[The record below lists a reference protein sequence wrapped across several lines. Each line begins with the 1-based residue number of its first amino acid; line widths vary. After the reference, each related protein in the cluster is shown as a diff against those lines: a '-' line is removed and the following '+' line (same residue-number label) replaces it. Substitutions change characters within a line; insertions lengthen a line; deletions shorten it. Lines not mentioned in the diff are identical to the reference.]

1 MFKKVT
7 IDLGGR
13 PLTIETGRLA
23 KQANGTAL
31 VTYGETVVL
40 VTATAA
46 KDPKA
51 EIDFLPLTVEYQ
63 ERFYAV
69 GRIPGSFFRRE
80 IGRPSDKE
88 TLSARFI
95 DRPLRPLFV
104 KGYQHETQ
112 VIATVLSADQENDPD
127 VLAMIGASCALIVS
141 DITFTPATGGDGSTV
156 TDDSNAAT
164 GLASGGHRA
173 RLVPMF
179 AQAVATSQRAV
190 DKAAEATT
198 RAAEAVVSAA
208 AAAACAEDAE
218 APVGR
223 EPPAALTSARGT
235 VSTKILHRSTPVPWC
250 NCSSRVRICAAT

>member
-1 MFKKVT
+1 MYKKVT

-23 KQANGTAL
+23 KQASGTAL

-112 VIATVLSADQENDPD
+112 VIATVLSADQKNDPD

-141 DITFTPATGGDGSTV
+141 DIPFNAPVAGVRVGYVDGQYVLNPSPEEWEKSRMNLIVAGTKNAVVMVEGGA
-156 TDDSNAAT
+156 DSLSEAEVLE
-164 GLASGGHRA
+164 GIFFGH
-173 RLVPMF
+173 
-179 AQAVATSQRAV
+179 
-190 DKAAEATT
+190 KALQPILDMQEEM
-198 RAAEAVVSAA
+198 RAA
-208 AAAACAEDAE
+208 
-218 APVGR
+218 
-223 EPPAALTSARGT
+223 
-235 VSTKILHRSTPVPWC
+235 
-250 NCSSRVRICAAT
+250 

>member
-95 DRPLRPLFV
+95 
-104 KGYQHETQ
+104 
-112 VIATVLSADQENDPD
+112 
-127 VLAMIGASCALIVS
+127 
-141 DITFTPATGGDGSTV
+141 
-156 TDDSNAAT
+156 
-164 GLASGGHRA
+164 
-173 RLVPMF
+173 
-179 AQAVATSQRAV
+179 
-190 DKAAEATT
+190 
-198 RAAEAVVSAA
+198 
-208 AAAACAEDAE
+208 
-218 APVGR
+218 
-223 EPPAALTSARGT
+223 
-235 VSTKILHRSTPVPWC
+235 
-250 NCSSRVRICAAT
+250 